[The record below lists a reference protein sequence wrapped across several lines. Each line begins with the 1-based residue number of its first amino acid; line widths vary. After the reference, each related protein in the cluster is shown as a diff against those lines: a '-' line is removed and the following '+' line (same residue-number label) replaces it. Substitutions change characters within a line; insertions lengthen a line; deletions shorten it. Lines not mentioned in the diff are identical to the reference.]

1 LAPTIL
7 HEVNFWE
14 CLTRALTHID
24 SQLKLPE
31 VTITLD
37 ILKQA
42 KRIHTMMSFHTDTGL
57 DHALQMCQ
65 TSNILMKDF
74 PANKLFSSDS
84 IEGTS
89 DSITG
94 IFSHMKKLKH
104 NDSYPL
110 IKAQQIID
118 LVSKDMSNQLLK
130 LLHKERLM
138 SLDWEDFD
146 RIMKSTLNVFNNWE
160 TQYKQFKD
168 IVRLQ
173 AKRKGGV
180 ERVLPKK
187 DFEHTALNNRIVELQ
202 TFKSSHERLKEV
214 ITSVFSEE
222 RQQGEIMALREINL
236 AYAHFTTFD
245 ILDLSKEGQEMWEMA
260 KKQYEQKIDRVE

>member
-1 LAPTIL
+1 
-7 HEVNFWE
+7 
-14 CLTRALTHID
+14 
-24 SQLKLPE
+24 
-31 VTITLD
+31 
-37 ILKQA
+37 
-42 KRIHTMMSFHTDTGL
+42 
-57 DHALQMCQ
+57 MCQ

-84 IEGTS
+84 IEETS

-118 LVSKDMSNQLLK
+118 LVSKDMSSQLLK

-146 RIMKSTLNVFNNWE
+146 RIMKSTLNVFSNWE

-168 IVRLQ
+168 ISRLQ
-173 AKRKGGV
+173 AKRK
-180 ERVLPKK
+180 
-187 DFEHTALNNRIVELQ
+187 
-202 TFKSSHERLKEV
+202 
-214 ITSVFSEE
+214 
-222 RQQGEIMALREINL
+222 
-236 AYAHFTTFD
+236 
-245 ILDLSKEGQEMWEMA
+245 
-260 KKQYEQKIDRVE
+260 